1 MSDTHLRSHE
11 TLRKHVCRQFI
22 EALLMQPPVESTKP
36 QLLQVENISSLKTAV
51 PEGMMKASI
60 IKSLGVVQIMLRE
73 APIIQEEW
81 RSGM

>member
-1 MSDTHLRSHE
+1 
-11 TLRKHVCRQFI
+11 
-22 EALLMQPPVESTKP
+22 MQPPVESTKP